1 VLAIV
6 RVPDDNQHRSGSFNQ
21 LRRLRRHPPS
31 ILAEAAV
38 MTTNMLITWLVVGL
52 VAGLVAAVLVRG
64 GGFGVLGDIV
74 VGIAGAIFGG
84 WAFRSLGWH
93 APLSGTAGVIAVAFE
108 GALILLIVANLIRY
122 RAMRPHRV

>member
-1 VLAIV
+1 
-6 RVPDDNQHRSGSFNQ
+6 
-21 LRRLRRHPPS
+21 
-31 ILAEAAV
+31 